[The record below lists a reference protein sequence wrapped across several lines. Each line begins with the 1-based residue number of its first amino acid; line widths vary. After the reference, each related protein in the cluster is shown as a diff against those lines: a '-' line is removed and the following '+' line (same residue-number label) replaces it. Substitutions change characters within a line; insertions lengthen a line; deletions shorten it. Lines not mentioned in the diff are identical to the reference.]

1 MKIFEVTAKETTPN
15 MDKVLTAL
23 KKKLKDE
30 GGAAGFDPLK
40 AVAKTMDVNLT
51 PAMLKGMSG
60 IKMHKDGDY
69 ILEGVKPG
77 YATQDNDVTTKYA
90 AIAFLLNDHASKMDS
105 SNDEALQRQLMI
117 NQVAASIEQLN
128 TVSGPKSLED
138 IAKAGKTNVKTVKVL
153 LKFGNDLYDKHGD
166 IRQGNDAPDDADNEF
181 DDGPSDDEI
190 ARQADDRASKRRR

>member
-1 MKIFEVTAKETTPN
+1 MKINEV
-15 MDKVLTAL
+15 
-23 KKKLKDE
+23 
-30 GGAAGFDPLK
+30 
-40 AVAKTMDVNLT
+40 
-51 PAMLKGMSG
+51 
-60 IKMHKDGDY
+60 I
-69 ILEGVKPG
+69 EGVRPG

-153 LKFGNDLYDKHGD
+153 LKFGQELYDKYGD
-166 IRQGNDAPDDADNEF
+166 IRQGNDAPDDDDDNEF

-190 ARQADDRASKRRR
+190 ARQADQRAAKRR